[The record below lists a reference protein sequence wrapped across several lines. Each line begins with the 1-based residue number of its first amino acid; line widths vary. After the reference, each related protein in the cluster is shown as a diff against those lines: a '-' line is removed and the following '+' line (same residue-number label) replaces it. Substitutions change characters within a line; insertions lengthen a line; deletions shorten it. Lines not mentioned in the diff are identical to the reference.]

1 MRRYNIEP
9 RIKKYVKGYRYLPF
23 ARKYKKKLLN
33 AGLYAVKT
41 ASRKVL
47 QKAS

>member
-41 ASRKVL
+41 ASRKVVR
-47 QKAS
+47 KAS